1 MSAHSDDRNP
11 SAERSP
17 APTGIR
23 LQRFLAATGL
33 GSRRKCEEY
42 IVAGRVSID
51 GQVVRDLGT
60 RVEPSR
66 QEVRVDTELVRRDP
80 PRYFLLNKPRGYLC
94 TNNDPAGRPRAID
107 LLPAGKLRLFTVG
120 RLDEGSEG
128 LILLT
133 NDGEL
138 AHRLA
143 HPRFQVPRTYGVQV
157 AGRPTP
163 RIFAALKEGLYFH
176 EGRFH
181 VHWVRRVGTKGN
193 STFLEVG
200 LSHGQNREIRRL
212 FARVGHKVMRL
223 RRVAF
228 GPLRLGRL
236 GEGHFR
242 PLTSSELSEIRDLA
256 SGKTRSGRPKS
267 SDKRTKAPRAP
278 ARSVSDRAEP
288 PPPPTEERPAVRKR
302 TAHRRPERPTAREA
316 SRSGREESLSGSR
329 QRNQHRAG
337 ASRNA
342 EGRGRRPAE
351 TRSLG
356 QGSHGNGNRK
366 RRRKDA

>member
-1 MSAHSDDRNP
+1 MRPHPHDHKSSSDEASA
-11 SAERSP
+11 SA
-17 APTGIR
+17 GMR

-42 IVAGRVSID
+42 IVEGRVSVD

-60 RVEPSR
+60 RVNPQE
-66 QEVRVDTELVRRDP
+66 QEVRVDTERVRRAP

-94 TNNDPAGRPRAID
+94 TSSDPAGRPRAID
-107 LLPAGKLRLFTVG
+107 LVPAGKLRLFTVG

-143 HPRFQVPRTYGVQV
+143 HPRFQVQRTYALQV

-163 RIFAALKEGLYFH
+163 ETFAALKEGLYFQ
-176 EGRFH
+176 EGRFRI
-181 VHWVRRVGTKGN
+181 HWVKRAGTKGN

-228 GPLRLGRL
+228 GPLSLGRL
-236 GEGHFR
+236 AEGRSR
-242 PLTSSELSEIRDLA
+242 PLTSSELSALRELA
-256 SGKTRSGRPKS
+256 STTGRRRHKKSSDRTARAHAPKAAPAPGARDESAEPPRAASQRGQRRSGRPAAREDVGKGAERSKS
-267 SDKRTKAPRAP
+267 NQGAKRQTRHSAGTSQEAGRRHG
-278 ARSVSDRAEP
+278 RSVD
-288 PPPPTEERPAVRKR
+288 VRSQDQR
-302 TAHRRPERPTAREA
+302 
-316 SRSGREESLSGSR
+316 SR
-329 QRNQHRAG
+329 
-337 ASRNA
+337 
-342 EGRGRRPAE
+342 
-351 TRSLG
+351 
-356 QGSHGNGNRK
+356 GNRK
-366 RRRKDA
+366 RRQRHG

>member
-1 MSAHSDDRNP
+1 MPPHPHDHTSSSGEAPASA
-11 SAERSP
+11 
-17 APTGIR
+17 GIR

-42 IVAGRVSID
+42 IVEGRVSVD

-60 RVEPSR
+60 RVNPQE
-66 QEVRVDTELVRRDP
+66 QEVRVDTERVRRDP

-94 TNNDPAGRPRAID
+94 TSSDPAGRPRAID
-107 LLPAGKLRLFTVG
+107 LVPAGKLRLFTVG

-143 HPRFQVPRTYGVQV
+143 HPRFQVPRTYALQV

-163 RIFAALKEGLYFH
+163 ETFATLKEGLYFQ
-176 EGRFH
+176 EGRFRI
-181 VHWVRRVGTKGN
+181 HWVKRAGTKGN

-228 GPLRLGRL
+228 GPLSLGRL
-236 GEGHFR
+236 AEGRCR
-242 PLTSSELSEIRDLA
+242 PLTSSEMNALRELA
-256 SGKTRSGRPKS
+256 SSTGRRRHKKSPDRLAKARATHTDPSPGTREEPIERPRAGKQRAQGRSGRPVTREDVGAERQKS
-267 SDKRTKAPRAP
+267 NQGAKRRTRNGPGTSQHVGHRHGRSADVRSQEPR
-278 ARSVSDRAEP
+278 
-288 PPPPTEERPAVRKR
+288 
-302 TAHRRPERPTAREA
+302 
-316 SRSGREESLSGSR
+316 SRG
-329 QRNQHRAG
+329 
-337 ASRNA
+337 
-342 EGRGRRPAE
+342 
-351 TRSLG
+351 T
-356 QGSHGNGNRK
+356 RK
-366 RRRKDA
+366 RRQRHG

>member
-1 MSAHSDDRNP
+1 MPRNP
-11 SAERSP
+11 DDQKSSDSDSP
-17 APTGIR
+17 AGGIR

-60 RVEPSR
+60 RVDPQR
-66 QEVRVDTELVRRDP
+66 QEVRVDTEVVRRDP
-80 PRYFLLNKPRGYLC
+80 LSYFLLNKPHGYLC
-94 TNNDPAGRPRAID
+94 TSSDPAGRPRAID
-107 LLPAGKLRLFTVG
+107 LVPSGKRLFTVG

-128 LILLT
+128 LLLLT

-143 HPRFQVPRTYGVQV
+143 HPRFQVPRTYALQV

-163 RIFAALKEGLYFH
+163 ETFAALKEGLYFH

-181 VHWVRRVGTKGN
+181 VRWVKRVGTKGN

-200 LSHGQNREIRRL
+200 LNHGQNREIRRL

-228 GPLRLGRL
+228 GPLALGRL
-236 GEGHFR
+236 ATGKFR
-242 PLTSSELSEIRDLA
+242 PLTSTELAAVRELA
-256 SGKTRSGRPKS
+256 SARP
-267 SDKRTKAPRAP
+267 
-278 ARSVSDRAEP
+278 
-288 PPPPTEERPAVRKR
+288 
-302 TAHRRPERPTAREA
+302 RRPRDKSADEPNRARVGGP
-316 SRSGREESLSGSR
+316 RGKHGKGREEFEVERPRSR
-329 QRNQHRAG
+329 RERGQRHSERPVHADSHSERQVSATRG
-337 ASRNA
+337 K
-342 EGRGRRPAE
+342 GRPRRRPGTSENSGRRSTHSAE
-351 TRSLG
+351 TRVGPRSP
-356 QGSHGNGNRK
+356 RK
-366 RRRKDA
+366 RRHRHD

>member
-1 MSAHSDDRNP
+1 MPPHSPNRKSSDD
-11 SAERSP
+11 AP
-17 APTGIR
+17 AAVGMR

-42 IVAGRVSID
+42 IVAGRVSVD
-51 GQVVRDLGT
+51 GQVIRDMGT
-60 RVEPSR
+60 RVDPH
-66 QEVRVDTELVRRDP
+66 QEVRVDTEVVRRDP

-94 TNNDPAGRPRAID
+94 TSSDPAGRPRAID
-107 LLPAGKLRLFTVG
+107 LVPQGRLRLFTVG
-120 RLDEGSEG
+120 RLDESSEG

-163 RIFAALKEGLYFH
+163 ETFSALKQGLYFT
-176 EGRFH
+176 EGRFK
-181 VHWVRRVGTKGN
+181 VHWVKRVGTKGN

-228 GPLRLGRL
+228 GPLSLGRL
-236 GEGHFR
+236 GEGRFR
-242 PLTSSELSEIRDLA
+242 PLSGHELTALKEMA
-256 SGKTRSGRPKS
+256 STRRRPRHEKS
-267 SDKRTKAPRAP
+267 SGESAPVP
-278 ARSVSDRAEP
+278 
-288 PPPPTEERPAVRKR
+288 
-302 TAHRRPERPTAREA
+302 
-316 SRSGREESLSGSR
+316 
-329 QRNQHRAG
+329 
-337 ASRNA
+337 
-342 EGRGRRPAE
+342 RGRRIEGDDRRHEE
-351 TRSLG
+351 TAHERPQGRRERGPRRPVGAQSGEESRGPERHPVHERAPRGRQRASATPHAAGRAARSAG
-356 QGSHGNGNRK
+356 GRAASSRSASQRTRGNRK
-366 RRRKDA
+366 QRHKHA